1 VHKKALSEKE
11 NRMEGWKDVWA
22 AHNTGLNFLHLK
34 NDLVKKTDQRRRWT
48 ESQPADGKDQGSLG
62 DPRTEMEI
70 MSSAA
75 EAETLSLKL
84 RCDQALS
91 DLGQQGQKG

>member
-1 VHKKALSEKE
+1 
-11 NRMEGWKDVWA
+11 MEGLKDVWA

-34 NDLVKKTDQRRRWT
+34 NDLVKKTDQEEDGR

-62 DPRTEMEI
+62 DLGPRWKLCPRLQRQ
-70 MSSAA
+70 
-75 EAETLSLKL
+75 TLPQKL

-91 DLGQQGQKG
+91 DLGQPGQKG